1 MKHILISL
9 SALLLFTA
17 CSSKQYFEPEDVSSN
32 IDLNKESMSSSIIS
46 MNRIG
51 ATLED
56 GKIINEKGISSFELP
71 EGFDFLN
78 TTADGKIIATN
89 RINKLLIGNEERI
102 MKDVVV
108 AASIKDD
115 KLAVVYSSNTI
126 ELIDLKNIVFFYN
139 KISYF
144 IFF

>member
-32 IDLNKESMSSSIIS
+32 IELNKESMSSSIIS

-56 GKIINEKGISSFELP
+56 GKIINF
-71 EGFDFLN
+71 
-78 TTADGKIIATN
+78 T
-89 RINKLLIGNEERI
+89 
-102 MKDVVV
+102 
-108 AASIKDD
+108 
-115 KLAVVYSSNTI
+115 
-126 ELIDLKNIVFFYN
+126 
-139 KISYF
+139 
-144 IFF
+144 